1 MVRRAVTV
9 TVDLRQVA
17 RYVTSDEFMDVLEA
31 SGILDEIVAEMRR
44 RAPDDP
50 DTSRSGANSI
60 DFEIDDS
67 GTYFRISWDREHFYM
82 YFPEVG
88 TQDAA
93 PRPFMRPVAD
103 LYNR

>member
-1 MVRRAVTV
+1 MATAYSVR
-9 TVDLRQVA
+9 VDLPAVA
-17 RYVTSDEFMDVLEA
+17 RFATSDEIMDALEA
-31 SGILDEIVAEMRR
+31 SGILDDIVAEMRR

-50 DTSRSGANSI
+50 DTTRSGANSI
-60 DFEIDDS
+60 DFEIDDD
-67 GTYFRISWDREHFYM
+67 GTFFRISWDKEHFYM

-103 LYNR
+103 RYK